1 MDTMVSDEILRRTKS
16 LYPTLVKWRRHFHS
30 LPELSDVEF
39 QTTAFLKAQ
48 IKKQGLRILPID
60 LPTGLLVELSGKVKG
75 PTVAIRSD
83 IDALPVTELNAIPFR
98 SKNVG
103 IMHACGH
110 DMHMATVLG
119 AATVL
124 AQLKSHVRGKIRFLF
139 QPAEEMP
146 PGGARPMIEN
156 GALRGVSHILGLHVD
171 PDIPVG
177 TIGLRDGATMA
188 SVFDFDLIVQGRSG
202 HAAKPHLA
210 VDAITVAA
218 EIIESLQKIVSRE
231 TDPVDPVVIT
241 FGKISG
247 GRARNVIVDEV
258 HLEGTARTLSAATQK
273 KLPALIR
280 RTVDGICRAH
290 DAGFRLLPIATY
302 PVLKND
308 PKVNKVLA
316 RNFEALFGKGR
327 INVTEP
333 VLGSED
339 FACYLEKV
347 PGAMFRLGVR
357 NPKIKADQPWHSS
370 RFMADENALIVGVAL
385 LAAAALEVAG
395 ETA

>member
-1 MDTMVSDEILRRTKS
+1 MAKTLSAEILRRTNA
-16 LYPTLVKWRRHFHS
+16 LYPTLLKWRRHLHS
-30 LPELSDVEF
+30 RPELSDAEF

-48 IKKQGLRILPID
+48 IKKLGLRILPID
-60 LPTGLLVELSGKVKG
+60 LPTGLMVELSGKSKG
-75 PTVAIRSD
+75 PTIAIRSD
-83 IDALPVTELNAIPFR
+83 IDALPVAEQNSIPFR
-98 SKNVG
+98 SKNNGV
-103 IMHACGH
+103 MHACGH

-124 AQLKSHVRGKIRFLF
+124 TQLKSHVKGKVRFIF

-146 PGGARPMIEN
+146 PGGAKPMIEN
-156 GALRGVSHILGLHVD
+156 RALRGVSRIFGLHVD

-177 TIGLRDGATMA
+177 TIGLRDGTTMA
-188 SVFDFDLIVQGRSG
+188 AVYDFDLIVQGRGG

-231 TDPVDPVVIT
+231 TNPIDPVVIT

-273 KLPALIR
+273 KIPALIR

-290 DAGFRLLPIATY
+290 GAGFKLLPVAYY

-308 PKVNKVLA
+308 SNANRQLA
-316 RNFEALFGKGR
+316 RNFELLFGRGKMS
-327 INVTEP
+327 VTEP

-339 FACYLEKV
+339 FACYLQKV
-347 PGAMFRLGVR
+347 PGAMFRLGIR
-357 NPKIKADQPWHSS
+357 NSRIKADQPWHSS

-385 LAAAALEVAG
+385 LTAAALDAAG
-395 ETA
+395 EKA